1 MRAIMPK
8 PNRTADQSAPK
19 WLTKHNAAD
28 VLMALLGHPNIASK
42 ASVIHRYDHEIRG
55 ATAVRPLV
63 GQVGDGHGDGVVI
76 AEPLDDFGFSIGI
89 GVNPWFGIH
98 DAERMA
104 LACIDEAMR
113 NVVAVGADPDKA
125 VLLDNF
131 SWGDPRRETT
141 LGELAAAVDGCVAGA
156 HAFAAPFVSG
166 KDSLNNEYLGSDG
179 ERHSVPPTLVITAV
193 AHVPNAN
200 RTVTADLKTAG
211 NTLIL
216 VGRTLP
222 EFGGSHAAMVCNAQS
237 TCVPTFDEQS
247 PANYRAVHALMLQQ
261 KIRACH
267 DCSEGGLAVTV
278 AEMAMAG
285 RLGAALR
292 PNSEVHAHL
301 FSESLGRLVLEV
313 EAAHVSDVLA
323 AIPGAHIIGSVTT
336 TPFLVLPDNSALS
349 IEAML
354 NVWQAP
360 Q

>member
-1 MRAIMPK
+1 MKFVEQP
-8 PNRTADQSAPK
+8 QC
-19 WLTKHNAAD
+19 
-28 VLMALLGHPNIASK
+28 VLI
-42 ASVIHRYDHEIRG
+42 
-55 ATAVRPLV
+55 

-193 AHVPNAN
+193 AHVPKADL
-200 RTVTADLKTAG
+200 TVTADLKPQETHSFWSG
-211 NTLIL
+211 ERCL
-216 VGRTLP
+216 
-222 EFGGSHAAMVCNAQS
+222 
-237 TCVPTFDEQS
+237 
-247 PANYRAVHALMLQQ
+247 
-261 KIRACH
+261 
-267 DCSEGGLAVTV
+267 
-278 AEMAMAG
+278 
-285 RLGAALR
+285 
-292 PNSEVHAHL
+292 
-301 FSESLGRLVLEV
+301 SLV
-313 EAAHVSDVLA
+313 EA
-323 AIPGAHIIGSVTT
+323 
-336 TPFLVLPDNSALS
+336 TP
-349 IEAML
+349 
-354 NVWQAP
+354 Q
-360 Q
+360 

>member
-1 MRAIMPK
+1 
-8 PNRTADQSAPK
+8 
-19 WLTKHNAAD
+19 
-28 VLMALLGHPNIASK
+28 
-42 ASVIHRYDHEIRG
+42 
-55 ATAVRPLV
+55 
-63 GQVGDGHGDGVVI
+63 
-76 AEPLDDFGFSIGI
+76 
-89 GVNPWFGIH
+89 
-98 DAERMA
+98 
-104 LACIDEAMR
+104 
-113 NVVAVGADPDKA
+113 
-125 VLLDNF
+125 
-131 SWGDPRRETT
+131 
-141 LGELAAAVDGCVAGA
+141 
-156 HAFAAPFVSG
+156 
-166 KDSLNNEYLGSDG
+166 
-179 ERHSVPPTLVITAV
+179 
-193 AHVPNAN
+193 VPNAN

-247 PANYRAVHALMLQQ
+247 PANYRAVHALILQQ

-267 DCSEGGLAVTV
+267 DCSEGGIGVTV

-285 RLGAALR
+285 RLGAALLTATDI
-292 PNSEVHAHL
+292 HTHL

-313 EAAHVSDVLA
+313 EAAHVNDVLA
-323 AIPGAHIIGSVTT
+323 ALPGAQIIGSVTT